1 MAGPASSSAVEAQT
15 GTGTRCSPLLED
27 MTSRR
32 KPGNRF
38 KMIRGAVLAAM
49 LALALPGPARS
60 ATFGADVAGMFP
72 PAGGPVAGA
81 VSELQ
86 ALRAVGATVARSDS
100 FWEIAEP
107 QPPVNGAHTYDW
119 AYDDEVMSTFAQAG
133 LRWQPIIDYA
143 PTWAA
148 NSTTSMHAGVSPA
161 HLSDYAAYAAAFA
174 ARYGTGGAFWAQHP
188 SLPPDPVTLFE
199 IWNEPDLGFF
209 WAPQP
214 DLAEY
219 ATLFL
224 DARTAIR
231 AVEPGTKV
239 IIGGLI
245 DPAYSLPAML
255 AARPDLR
262 MHVDGIGVHTY
273 DPTASLT
280 LASVANDLNVDAA
293 TLDVPLYVNE
303 WGWQSIAWGWQ
314 AATEAVRDAEIR
326 QVTEQLGQDPSV
338 ADVEPYCWGCSDA
351 FNIYGTPAATAFQQG
366 IAAARSAIASATT
379 TVPSALGVNF
389 TARPSRTKGKHRT
402 RHRHRH
408 RPRHR
413 HRHRP
418 RRRHRHRS
426 RSAQSGTPSPRR

>member
-1 MAGPASSSAVEAQT
+1 MLMAGPASSVAVEAQA
-15 GTGTRCSPLLED
+15 GAGTRYSSPLEE
-27 MTSRR
+27 MNSQR

-38 KMIRGAVLAAM
+38 KMVRGALLAAM
-49 LALALPGPARS
+49 LALVLPGPARS
-60 ATFGADVAGMFP
+60 ATFGADAAGLFP
-72 PAGGPVAGA
+72 PGGAPVAGA
-81 VSELQ
+81 LGELE

-100 FWEIAEP
+100 FWEITEP
-107 QPPVNGAHTYDW
+107 QPPVTGAHTYDW
-119 AYDDEVMSTFAQAG
+119 TYDDEVISTFAQAG

-148 NSTTSMHAGVSPA
+148 NSTSWMHAGVSPA
-161 HLSDYAAYAAAFA
+161 HVSDYAAYAAAFA
-174 ARYGTGGAFWAQHP
+174 ARYGIGGAFWAQHP
-188 SLPPDPVTLFE
+188 SLPPDPVTVFE
-199 IWNEPDLGFF
+199 IWNEPDLAWF

-214 DLAEY
+214 DMAEY

-231 AVEPGTKV
+231 AIEPGAKV

-245 DPAYSLPAML
+245 DPAHSVPAML

-262 MHVDGIGVHTY
+262 MNVDGIGVHTY

-280 LASVANDLNVDAA
+280 LASVASDLKVDVA

-303 WGWQSIAWGWQ
+303 WGWQSIPWGWQ
-314 AATEAVRDAEIR
+314 GATEAVRDAEIT

-351 FNIYGTPAATAFQQG
+351 FNIYGTPAATAFQLG
-366 IAAARSAIASATT
+366 IAAARSAIANATT
-379 TVPSALGVNF
+379 TGPPALAENF
-389 TARPSRTKGKHRT
+389 TSRPSRTKGTHRT

-408 RPRHR
+408 RHR
-413 HRHRP
+413 H
-418 RRRHRHRS
+418 RRRHRS
-426 RSAQSGTPSPRR
+426 RTAQSRTVSPRR